1 MATAFTPQ
9 ERETITAA
17 LLSAARRCACSMG
30 LKKTTLEA
38 LTQQAGISK
47 SAFYAFFPSKE
58 HLFLQ
63 VHAQWHCEIFKY
75 AHAALEGAQALPPR
89 ERAAYIL
96 EQTLCAIAHSDMFHY
111 AIEDWVLMERKLPP
125 DELQHI
131 AQTDTQLVRALIDKA
146 GITLSVPLEDASAI
160 VCILLMSLRVR
171 ASVGPYFDRGMSR
184 LVHAACVQCIR
195 E

>member
-17 LLSAARRCACSMG
+17 LLSAARRCACLLG

-63 VHAQWHCEIFKY
+63 VHAQWHCEIFEY
-75 AHAALEGAQALPPR
+75 AHAALEEAQALPPR

-96 EQTLCAIAHSDMFHY
+96 EHTLCAIAHSDMFHY
-111 AIEDWVLMERKLPP
+111 AIEDWTLIEHRLPP
-125 DELQHI
+125 EDIETI
-131 AQTDTQLVRALIDKA
+131 AQTDTQLVQTLIARADIR
-146 GITLSVPLEDASAI
+146 LSIPLEDAVAM
-160 VCILLMSLRVR
+160 VRILLMSMRVR
-171 ASVGPYFDRGMSR
+171 ASVGPSFDGALSK
-184 LVHAACVQCIR
+184 LVQAACGQYVVA
-195 E
+195 

>member
-17 LLSAARRCACSMG
+17 LLSAARRCACLMG
-30 LKKTTLEA
+30 LKKTTLEV

-58 HLFLQ
+58 YLFLQ
-63 VHAQWHCEIFKY
+63 VHAQWHCEIFEY
-75 AHAALEGAQALPPR
+75 AHAALKEAQALPPR

-96 EQTLCAIAHSDMFHY
+96 EHTLCAIAHSNMFHY
-111 AIEDWVLMERKLPP
+111 AIEDWALMERKLPP
-125 DELQHI
+125 DELQGI
-131 AQTDTQLVRALIDKA
+131 AQTDTQLVRTLIDKA

-160 VCILLMSLRVR
+160 VRILLMSLRVR

-184 LVHAACVQCIR
+184 LIHAACVQCIR